1 MTAQPYQRPRA
12 TPDRHW
18 HQRSDPALIAA
29 VRNGD
34 LDAFGPLYLRHVAA
48 ARRLARGLA
57 RDRSEADDLVAE
69 AFANL
74 LAALRRGSGPT
85 IAFRAYLLTTVR
97 NLFYDRRKHDGRV
110 SVTDDLSNHDPG
122 VPFVDTALAS
132 LERTLVARAFARL
145 PERWQTVLWHTQVE
159 GESPATVAAM
169 LGLTPNGVAT
179 LAYRARERLRQN
191 YLREHVTTSPA
202 EACRS
207 IVDRLGAYVR
217 NGLSA
222 RDRTVVDGHLADC
235 RRCHVLFLE
244 LGDVNAGLRG
254 LVAPALLGD
263 LAVLHIS
270 PSEPAASAE
279 PDGDADPRAA

>member
-1 MTAQPYQRPRA
+1 MMIAQRYDRPA
-12 TPDRHW
+12 TLDRHR
-18 HQRSDPALIAA
+18 HRGSDPALIAA
-29 VRNGD
+29 VRGGD
-34 LDAFGPLYLRHVAA
+34 LDAFGPLYVRHVEA

-57 RDRSEADDLVAE
+57 RDQPEADDLVAE
-69 AFANL
+69 AFTKL
-74 LAALRRGSGPT
+74 LAALRGGGGPS

-110 SVTDDLSNHDPG
+110 RVTDDLSYHDPG
-122 VPFVDTALAS
+122 VPFVDTAVAD
-132 LERTLVARAFARL
+132 LERILVARAFARL
-145 PERWQTVLWHTQVE
+145 PERWRTVLWHTQVE
-159 GESPATVAAM
+159 GEKPATVAPI

-191 YLREHVTTSPA
+191 YLREHVTVSPA
-202 EACRS
+202 KPCRS

-222 RDRTVVDGHLADC
+222 RDRVTVETHLAGC

-254 LVAPALLGD
+254 LAAPGVPGDVAVVHLG
-263 LAVLHIS
+263 S
-270 PSEPAASAE
+270 SQPAA
-279 PDGDADPRAA
+279 